1 MSSEENGTEAAGDEM
16 EMPRIEFPCLYPI
29 KIIGHAVED
38 FQEIVIAVVERH
50 AGQIDAELITVQNSR
65 NANYLSVTV
74 TISATGVDQLQ
85 NIFSDL
91 KAVECVKMVL

>member
-1 MSSEENGTEAAGDEM
+1 MSVDEDSKLQPTDDV
-16 EMPRIEFPCLYPI
+16 EMPRIEFPCPYPI

-38 FQEIVIAVVERH
+38 FQELVIAVVERH
-50 AGQIDAELITVQNSR
+50 AGQVDAELIKVQNSR

-74 TISATGVDQLQ
+74 TISATGEEQLQ
-85 NIFSDL
+85 NIFNDL